1 MQAPVGGAY
10 SYQLSLPPPTQTGC
24 PRSRPRVSVS
34 ISSFLARK
42 KKLAEKNKATPTKL
56 TKPTRRGNSAGLRE
70 VERTILK
77 ENKMI

>member
-1 MQAPVGGAY
+1 MGLRKPPERCRLEGAHAEPA
-10 SYQLSLPPPTQTGC
+10 S
-24 PRSRPRVSVS
+24 PRVRWRFPLGR
-34 ISSFLARK
+34 INER
-42 KKLAEKNKATPTKL
+42 NKETPTKPTF